1 MRFGQTQKEFLA
13 HFEDA
18 SSEDFGYRD
27 VMPLPE
33 LSASE
38 RAAALEAAARARKVR
53 AEIKSDLKN
62 GKRKLA
68 DVIALGKSDEVV
80 GKMKVSA
87 LLESLPGV
95 GKVRA
100 SAVMEQVGIAASR
113 RIRGLGI
120 HQTRDL
126 LAHFQLP

>member
-1 MRFGQTQKEFLA
+1 
-13 HFEDA
+13 
-18 SSEDFGYRD
+18 
-27 VMPLPE
+27 MPLPP

-38 RAAALEAAARARKVR
+38 RAAALEAAARARKIR
-53 AEIKSDLKN
+53 AEIKADLKS
-62 GKRKLA
+62 GKRSLRE
-68 DVIALGKSDEVV
+68 VIELGKSDDVV

-87 LLESLPGV
+87 LIEALPGV

-100 SAVMEQVGIAASR
+100 TAVMEKVGIASSR

-126 LAHFQLP
+126 LAEFQLR

>member
-1 MRFGQTQKEFLA
+1 
-13 HFEDA
+13 
-18 SSEDFGYRD
+18 
-27 VMPLPE
+27 MPLPP

-38 RAAALEAAARARKVR
+38 RAAALEAAARARKIR
-53 AEIKSDLKN
+53 AAIKADLKS
-62 GKRKLA
+62 GKRSLRE
-68 DVIALGKSDEVV
+68 VIELGKSDDVV

-87 LLESLPGV
+87 LIEALPGV

-100 SAVMEQVGIAASR
+100 TAVMEKVGIASSR

-126 LAHFQLP
+126 LAEFQLR

>member
-1 MRFGQTQKEFLA
+1 MLGTFPA

-18 SSEDFGYRD
+18 QVVNVGYRGG
-27 VMPLPE
+27 MALPP

-38 RAAALEAAARARKVR
+38 RAAALEAAARARKIR
-53 AEIKSDLKN
+53 AQIKADLKN
-62 GKRKLA
+62 GKRSLQE
-68 DVIALGKSDEVV
+68 VIELGKSDDVI

-87 LLESLPGV
+87 LIEALPGV

-100 SAVMEQVGIAASR
+100 TAVMEKVGIASSR

-126 LAHFQLP
+126 LAEFQLR

>member
-1 MRFGQTQKEFLA
+1 
-13 HFEDA
+13 
-18 SSEDFGYRD
+18 
-27 VMPLPE
+27 MPLPH

-38 RAAALEAAARARKVR
+38 RAAALEAAARARRIR
-53 AEIKSDLKN
+53 AEIKADLKS
-62 GKRKLA
+62 GKRSLQE
-68 DVIALGKSDEVV
+68 VIEIGKSDDVI

-87 LLESLPGV
+87 LIEALPGV

-100 SAVMEQVGIAASR
+100 TAVMEKVGIASSR

-126 LAHFQLP
+126 LAEFQLR